1 MGFFDPVAGFGVTF
15 KTMFRKTFTID
26 YPNGERRTAPRFH
39 GRHQLNRWPDGLE
52 KCVGCELCAWACPAD
67 AIYVEGAQNTEE
79 ERFSPGERYG
89 RVYQINYLRCILCG
103 LCIEACPTRALTMT
117 NEFELAD
124 DSRGSLIY
132 EKDRLLAPLLPGMT
146 APPHDRELGDD
157 EQAYFLGLPET
168 GRADDRAGDISG
180 ARGPEDQPGLQA
192 PARSC
197 ASRPRESGGRWSE
210 LVPLVTGA
218 EVAFWLLAPVMVL
231 GALGMILARKP
242 VHSALCLAA
251 VMISLA
257 VQYAAQD
264 APFLFAVQIIVY
276 TGAIL
281 MLFLFVL
288 MLVGVDVADSLVET
302 IKGQRVLAVLAG
314 LGFGLLLFFAVGNAI
329 VSRPVGLDRVNT
341 EFGGNTQ
348 GLAAL
353 IFNRYVFAFEAT
365 SALLITAAVG
375 AMVLAHR
382 ERLVP
387 KKSQGDLVHAAD
399 APLRRDRPAPRPA
412 ADPRRV
418 RPAQRGGHPGAAA
431 RRVGV
436 GALGVGHPAR
446 PRRHPR
452 QPDLVAPIDKTVK
465 ADSTDR
471 RTCGA
476 PVRSRASGWRIEKP
490 WTRTTTSCLSAI
502 LFTIGAVGFMLRRNA
517 IVAFMCVELMLN
529 AANLSLVTFSRVY
542 GELDGQIAAFFVM
555 VVAAAEVVVGLA
567 IIVTIFRTRRSA
579 SVDDANLLK
588 F

>member
-67 AIYVEGAQNTEE
+67 AIYVEGAQNTDE

-146 APPHDRELGDD
+146 APPHDRELGED

-180 ARGPEDQPGLQA
+180 AADKKINQGYKHQRKLRKQA
-192 PARSC
+192 A
-197 ASRPRESGGRWSE
+197 ESGAGTME
-210 LVPLVTGA
+210 THLTLLPLVTGA

-314 LGFGLLLFFAVGNAI
+314 LGFGSLLFFAVGNAI
-329 VSRPVGLDRVNT
+329 VSNPVGLDRANT

-348 GLAAL
+348 GIAAL
-353 IFNRYVFAFEAT
+353 VFNRYVFAFEAT
-365 SALLITAAVG
+365 
-375 AMVLAHR
+375 
-382 ERLVP
+382 
-387 KKSQGDLVHAAD
+387 
-399 APLRRDRPAPRPA
+399 PR
-412 ADPRRV
+412 
-418 RPAQRGGHPGAAA
+418 
-431 RRVGV
+431 
-436 GALGVGHPAR
+436 
-446 PRRHPR
+446 
-452 QPDLVAPIDKTVK
+452 
-465 ADSTDR
+465 
-471 RTCGA
+471 C
-476 PVRSRASGWRIEKP
+476 
-490 WTRTTTSCLSAI
+490 
-502 LFTIGAVGFMLRRNA
+502 
-517 IVAFMCVELMLN
+517 
-529 AANLSLVTFSRVY
+529 
-542 GELDGQIAAFFVM
+542 
-555 VVAAAEVVVGLA
+555 
-567 IIVTIFRTRRSA
+567 
-579 SVDDANLLK
+579 
-588 F
+588 